1 MAQSFTFNFG
11 DGVTLNIK
19 PPTLRMYYKQ
29 LLTAKNDT
37 QLFNAIANICNRN
50 YDDIEVT
57 EEYVIDNFT
66 TEDLKRFMKELP
78 AWVNAERQADPN
90 S

>member
-1 MAQSFTFNFG
+1 MRNFEFTLDNG
-11 DGVTLNIK
+11 TQLNIK

-29 LLTAKNDT
+29 LLTATNDM
-37 QLFNAIANICNRN
+37 QLFNAVANICNRN
-50 YDDIEVT
+50 YNDIEVT

-66 TEDLKRFMKELP
+66 TDDLNRFMVELP
-78 AWVNAERQADPN
+78 AWIGAERQADPN